1 VGKEQDMVG
10 LQAKIEQANV
20 DIEEYRKL
28 VTFITIYHGQLAIQK
43 FKK

>member
-1 VGKEQDMVG
+1 
-10 LQAKIEQANV
+10 V

-43 FKK
+43 FKKQKMH